1 MLCNYPLRVISR
13 FCSYIFQLS
22 LVLSQRAHH
31 FSLHSLL
38 ALFTHNRAERGK
50 LVAREAWLLPLLVV
64 TFTRRSLVCRCI
76 SNCRA
81 LFVFH
86 TIFFTRSFFERSLR
100 PLVAHQMMISLQHF
114 FFFFFVFFLFFGRKH
129 RRPFLTKQ
137 AQFFV
142 DRPQVF
148 FALVRRVRKR

>member
-13 FCSYIFQLS
+13 FCSCIFQLS

-38 ALFTHNRAERGK
+38 ALFTHNRAERGN
-50 LVAREAWLLPLLVV
+50 LVAREALLVV
-64 TFTRRSLVCRCI
+64 TFTRRRSLVCRCI
-76 SNCRA
+76 INCPA
-81 LFVFH
+81 LFVLH
-86 TIFFTRSFFERSLR
+86 TVFFIRSFYERSLR

-114 FFFFFVFFLFFGRKH
+114 FFVFFCFLFFGRKH

-142 DRPQVF
+142 DRRPRVF
-148 FALVRRVRKR
+148 FALVVRVRKR